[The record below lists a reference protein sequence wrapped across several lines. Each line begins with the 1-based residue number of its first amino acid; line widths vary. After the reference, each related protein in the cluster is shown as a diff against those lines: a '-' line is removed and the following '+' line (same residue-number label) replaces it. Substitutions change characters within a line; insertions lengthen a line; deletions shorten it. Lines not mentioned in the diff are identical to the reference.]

1 MPLTLLLQVLVGV
14 DLSLRLSYLSSLITE
29 VIATIFSCSGG
40 YGVQLVRF
48 VENIVLVECGVH
60 QLVFGDVVPAA
71 VLVPLCL
78 RVVLKIAIRGN
89 SVNLEEVDHKILF
102 MITPFLQPIHVY
114 LDILIIVINIG
125 VDSGHICVQVG
136 HIFSEVSFCSTCVYD
151 GFILH
156 QIE

>member
-1 MPLTLLLQVLVGV
+1 M
-14 DLSLRLSYLSSLITE
+14 
-29 VIATIFSCSGG
+29 
-40 YGVQLVRF
+40 
-48 VENIVLVECGVH
+48 ENIVLVECGVH

-102 MITPFLQPIHVY
+102 MLTPFLQPIHVY

-136 HIFSEVSFCSTCVYD
+136 HIFSEVSFCSACVYE
-151 GFILH
+151 GYILH
-156 QIE
+156 HI